1 MSSLAKK
8 IVVVGG
14 GNSAGYFARA
24 VVAAGRGSDL
34 MIVGAED
41 VLPYERPALSKG
53 FLHKEGPPR
62 LPGFHTSVGGG
73 GERQTKEWYDANGV
87 EVMLSTRVTAADLV
101 NKTLTTDKGSSITYE
116 KLVVA
121 TGCTAL
127 KLPATM
133 GGALPGVHYVRDN
146 ADALAL
152 YDAMGSAK
160 KAVVIGGGYIG
171 LECAAALATW
181 GMNPHVVL
189 MEPHVMARL
198 WTPEIAAKYEAL
210 YESKGTVFHRAT
222 KVVKIVE
229 KDGKACGVEIEG
241 GEVLEADIV
250 VVGVGAGAP
259 VAPFD
264 ALDSTPEKFP
274 GGIKVDATFA
284 ASGAGVAP
292 KSVYAIGDIAAFPLS
307 ADGGKIV
314 RMEHVAHARS
324 SAAHA
329 AAAVLDETNET
340 PYSYTPY
347 FYSRVFEHGGS
358 DRKVAWV
365 FYGLQ
370 SGNET
375 VVVGDFAPKL
385 AAFWIGDGGK
395 VMGAMLESGSPE
407 ENNAVKAAAEK
418 HTVVDV
424 DALKNCATVEDALK
438 LVAGDA
444 A

>member
-1 MSSLAKK
+1 MASLAKK

-24 VVAAGRGSDL
+24 VVAAGRGADL
-34 MIVGAED
+34 CIVGAED
-41 VLPYERPALSKG
+41 VLPYERPALSKA

-73 GERQTKEWYDANGV
+73 GERQTQEWYDTHGV
-87 EVMLSTRVTAADLV
+87 EVMLSTRITAADLAT
-101 NKTLTTDKGSSITYE
+101 KTLTTDAGTSITYD

-121 TGCTAL
+121 VGCTAL
-127 KLPATM
+127 KLPPAI

-171 LECAAALATW
+171 LECAASLATW
-181 GMNPHVVL
+181 GLNPHVVL
-189 MEPHVMARL
+189 MEPHTMARL

-210 YESKGTVFHRAT
+210 YESKGTVFHRST
-222 KVVKIVE
+222 KVVRIVE
-229 KDGKACGVEIEG
+229 KDGRACGVEIEG

-259 VAPFD
+259 TAPFD

-284 ASGAGVAP
+284 ASGAGVEP
-292 KSVYAIGDIAAFPLS
+292 QSVYAIGDIAAFPLS
-307 ADGGKIV
+307 ADGGKLV
-314 RMEHVAHARS
+314 RMEHVAHARA

-329 AAAVLDETNET
+329 AAAVLDPTSAVA
-340 PYSYTPY
+340 YQYTPF
-347 FYSRVFEHGGS
+347 FYSRVFEHAGS
-358 DRKVAWV
+358 ERKVAWV

-370 SGNET
+370 SGEEV

-385 AAFWIGDGGK
+385 AAFWVDGGK
-395 VMGAMLESGSPE
+395 VVGAMLESGSNE
-407 ENNAVKAAAEK
+407 ENAAVQAAAAARPA
-418 HTVVDV
+418 VDV
-424 DALKNCATVEDALK
+424 AALKACATVEDALK
-438 LVAGDA
+438 LVTGSA
-444 A
+444 